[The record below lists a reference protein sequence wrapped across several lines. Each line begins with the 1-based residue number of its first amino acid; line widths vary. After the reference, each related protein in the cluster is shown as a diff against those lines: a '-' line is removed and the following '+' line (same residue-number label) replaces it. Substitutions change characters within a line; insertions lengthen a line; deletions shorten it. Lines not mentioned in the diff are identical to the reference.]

1 MTAYVVTLGCLLV
14 ATTTAGEENNGV
26 ASLMSTEKVMDS
38 DEASTPSLWTEYN
51 FCKWQTCRESN
62 CYS

>member
-1 MTAYVVTLGCLLV
+1 VTAYVVTLGCLLV

-51 FCKWQTCRESN
+51 FCK
-62 CYS
+62 